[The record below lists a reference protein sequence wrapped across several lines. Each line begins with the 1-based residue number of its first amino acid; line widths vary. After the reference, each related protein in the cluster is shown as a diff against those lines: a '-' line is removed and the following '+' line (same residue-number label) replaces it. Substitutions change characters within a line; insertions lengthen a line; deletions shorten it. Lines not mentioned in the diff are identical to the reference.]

1 MANATPTPEPHDN
14 VSDLSAAL
22 LTTVTGNATW
32 AAMSWFAQRRAFE
45 QTMWNLRVQSQN
57 QSNLPA

>member
-32 AAMSWFAQRRAFE
+32 NTMPFYAQRAAFK
-45 QTMWNLRVQSQN
+45 QAMWSLRIQSQN
-57 QSNLPA
+57 QSNAPV